1 MSDPNFREL
10 SDEPVSNTAL
20 SQTAEDAFVRRAR
33 IEDLPDIAKIHRLA
47 FMEAMPRMPVRHT
60 PMEDLNFYSTAVFP
74 HSDIWL
80 AELSDMV
87 VGFIAFRPGWVD
99 QLYVHPACQRRGL
112 GTRLLGVAQI
122 ACPALRLWTF
132 QCNPRARRFYE
143 KSGFRSERETDGA
156 GNEEKQP
163 DILFY
168 WERGSA
174 APGTPPSIPEP

>member
-1 MSDPNFREL
+1 
-10 SDEPVSNTAL
+10 VSNIAF

-47 FMEAMPRMPVRHT
+47 FFGAMPQMPVLHT
-60 PMEDLNFYSTAVFP
+60 PAEDLNFYSTAVFP

-80 AELSDMV
+80 AELSGMV

-99 QLYVHPACQRRGL
+99 HLYVHPNCQRRGL
-112 GTRLLGVAQI
+112 GARLLSVAKI
-122 ACPALRLWTF
+122 ACPVLRLWTF
-132 QCNPRARRFYE
+132 RCNGPGRRFYE
-143 KSGFRSERETDGA
+143 KAGFRVERETDGA

-168 WERGSA
+168 WERSSA
-174 APGTPPSIPEP
+174 AHGKPT